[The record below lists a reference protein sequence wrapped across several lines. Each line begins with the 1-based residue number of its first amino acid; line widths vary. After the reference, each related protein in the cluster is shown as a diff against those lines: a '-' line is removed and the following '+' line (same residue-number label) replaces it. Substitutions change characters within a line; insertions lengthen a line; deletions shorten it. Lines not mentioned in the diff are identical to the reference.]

1 MLTTTK
7 LKYVYYLPI
16 TYTWYHH
23 TLSRSKYITGMGFS
37 PPYTKTSWPA
47 FRSSLFA
54 CSSRVHCWRPRV
66 AQLHIGT
73 TSGPQP
79 RSCLPRHRSWSPSHL
94 YGYQHHQQQQSDI
107 PTQQST
113 TLSQQ
118 LSFSLIVKKILCGYG
133 LVLNLSKI
141 KLKLSEFTTHTPSTQ
156 SFYIYLHFHDKNA
169 EYVRF
174 ITRYVLYI
182 SRRSRKTLL

>member
-1 MLTTTK
+1 M
-7 LKYVYYLPI
+7 
-16 TYTWYHH
+16 
-23 TLSRSKYITGMGFS
+23 
-37 PPYTKTSWPA
+37 
-47 FRSSLFA
+47 
-54 CSSRVHCWRPRV
+54 

-141 KLKLSEFTTHTPSTQ
+141 KLKLSEFTAHTPSTQ

-182 SRRSRKTLL
+182 SRRSRKTLLITDSKVLICDNPRARAASVWEGRNAQCAHMLVPSPPCPCPCTLPPPALELQTRLREV

>member
-16 TYTWYHH
+16 TYHH

-118 LSFSLIVKKILCGYG
+118 LSFSLIVKKILYGYG

-141 KLKLSEFTTHTPSTQ
+141 KLKLSEFTAHHSEYAILLCLPAFSWQ
-156 SFYIYLHFHDKNA
+156 KCRICQIYNYRVSGL
-169 EYVRF
+169 
-174 ITRYVLYI
+174 
-182 SRRSRKTLL
+182 

>member
-16 TYTWYHH
+16 TYIHTWYHH

-118 LSFSLIVKKILCGYG
+118 LSFSLIVKKILYGYG
-133 LVLNLSKI
+133 HVLRFCSKI
-141 KLKLSEFTTHTPSTQ
+141 KLKLSEFTAHTPSTQ
-156 SFYIYLHFHDKNA
+156 SF
-169 EYVRF
+169 
-174 ITRYVLYI
+174 
-182 SRRSRKTLL
+182 